1 MTKKEF
7 LEGYIY
13 IDVNLL
19 RNDTVFFVYNNPID
33 VFCFKSNI
41 NTSLNIDNNVKLL
54 KVYFNN
60 YIAKDGNMYL
70 VDDFIISDIICDE
83 TNSIINYLNKHEDFD
98 IGFHFFKNFNQTDDL
113 INYFIEYRYDKI
125 IDLLTYWKILDQ
137 NLIKIIIEK
146 SGNDENI
153 LYTLLTFQYITLDII
168 EKYWDIWES
177 NKDYL
182 IAICR
187 KNTLPDS
194 FIKEHINQLPLSF
207 IISKNIYSKEII
219 DKVLQKDPSLI
230 YLSIRYNNVD
240 KNFIKSHVNN
250 DNLYHLRLNNNFR
263 NH

>member
-1 MTKKEF
+1 M
-7 LEGYIY
+7 
-13 IDVNLL
+13 
-19 RNDTVFFVYNNPID
+19 
-33 VFCFKSNI
+33 
-41 NTSLNIDNNVKLL
+41 
-54 KVYFNN
+54 
-60 YIAKDGNMYL
+60 
-70 VDDFIISDIICDE
+70 
-83 TNSIINYLNKHEDFD
+83 
-98 IGFHFFKNFNQTDDL
+98 

-168 EKYWDIWES
+168 EKYWDIWKS

-194 FIKEHINQLPLSF
+194 FIKKHINQLPLSF

-240 KNFIKSHVNN
+240 KNFIKSYVNN
-250 DNLYHLRLNNNFR
+250 DNLYHLRLNNNFK

>member
-1 MTKKEF
+1 M
-7 LEGYIY
+7 
-13 IDVNLL
+13 
-19 RNDTVFFVYNNPID
+19 
-33 VFCFKSNI
+33 
-41 NTSLNIDNNVKLL
+41 
-54 KVYFNN
+54 
-60 YIAKDGNMYL
+60 
-70 VDDFIISDIICDE
+70 
-83 TNSIINYLNKHEDFD
+83 
-98 IGFHFFKNFNQTDDL
+98 

-137 NLIKIIIEK
+137 NLIEIIIEK

-168 EKYWDIWES
+168 EKYWDIWKS

-240 KNFIKSHVNN
+240 KNFIKSYVNN
-250 DNLYHLRLNNNFR
+250 DNLYHLRLNNNFK

>member
-60 YIAKDGNMYL
+60 YIAKNENMYL

-83 TNSIINYLNKHEDFD
+83 TNSIINYLNKHEDID
-98 IGFHFFKNFNQTDDL
+98 IDYRFFKNFNQTDDL

-168 EKYWDIWES
+168 EKYWDIWKS

-194 FIKEHINQLPLSF
+194 FIKKHINQLPLSF

-250 DNLYHLRLNNNFR
+250 DNLYALRLNNNFK
-263 NH
+263 NN